1 MTRAS
6 GIAETDPAP
15 DGQGR
20 YRLWSKLP
28 GQLVLDFIERFRN
41 HDRSLPTQSKPVA
54 DFIRKGLN
62 AELGEWDIAI
72 VGKSDR
78 GGNVTV
84 DPDLGVVCQ
93 ERTVGKES
101 KGKDFVLVG
110 EKNRVSSRGVERIGI
125 PEGDRI
131 AAEKDY
137 VEREGRVEAGK
148 LPGQDLPR
156 ASRTSSAADP
166 AARSERRRSARCC
179 EASDRLEHQLPRHD
193 FRVSDRG
200 IRGEH
205 DVVE

>member
-1 MTRAS
+1 MGRAVIGS
-6 GIAETDPAP
+6 GPSSPANSSSISLS
-15 DGQGR
+15 G
-20 YRLWSKLP
+20 S
-28 GQLVLDFIERFRN
+28 RN

-110 EKNRVSSRGVERIGI
+110 EKNRVSSRGVERIGN
-125 PEGDRI
+125 P
-131 AAEKDY
+131 
-137 VEREGRVEAGK
+137 
-148 LPGQDLPR
+148 
-156 ASRTSSAADP
+156 
-166 AARSERRRSARCC
+166 
-179 EASDRLEHQLPRHD
+179 
-193 FRVSDRG
+193 
-200 IRGEH
+200 
-205 DVVE
+205 